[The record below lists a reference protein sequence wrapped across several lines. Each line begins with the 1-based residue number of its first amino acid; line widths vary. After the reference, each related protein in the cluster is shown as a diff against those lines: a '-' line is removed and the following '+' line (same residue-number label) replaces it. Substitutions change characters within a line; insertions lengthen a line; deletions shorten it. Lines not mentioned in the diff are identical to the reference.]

1 MVNGLL
7 KIHCHTGFIL
17 EADAATWVRG
27 GFLGEFKLSKP
38 EANGSRSAELFYGN
52 CGIAIVLMMAWMD
65 PPVALIG
72 TAIAAG
78 LIIAD
83 QRYARSAGRKRA
95 AA

>member
-1 MVNGLL
+1 MVC
-7 KIHCHTGFIL
+7 HQTCCHTGFIL

-27 GFLGEFKLSKP
+27 GFFWGEFKLSKP

-65 PPVALIG
+65 PLVALIG